1 MSTTGPNGWLKN
13 SLEHRVTELRGAER
27 KCRGAYHA
35 DTAMREAADR
45 LADTY
50 GHAAEVFE
58 RALGLAPKS
67 NGAADR
73 AVLSALRGITDGELE
88 TWALGGG
95 ARAAVGK
102 AEIARRSVAR
112 G

>member
-1 MSTTGPNGWLKN
+1 MTMVGPNAWLKN
-13 SLEHRVTELRGAER
+13 SLEHRVTELRVAER
-27 KCRGAYHA
+27 KCRAAYHA
-35 DTAMREAADR
+35 DAAMREVADR

-73 AVLSALRGITDGELE
+73 AVLAALKGITDGELE

-102 AEIARRSVAR
+102 AEIARRQVAR
-112 G
+112 